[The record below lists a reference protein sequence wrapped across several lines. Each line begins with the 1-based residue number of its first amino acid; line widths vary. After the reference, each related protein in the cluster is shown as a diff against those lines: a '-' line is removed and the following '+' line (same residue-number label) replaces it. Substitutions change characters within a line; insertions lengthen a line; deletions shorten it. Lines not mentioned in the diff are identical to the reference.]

1 MAAAS
6 AKPLASRAG
15 SCASLPNVIASPPSS
30 RHQRTTAAGSGTA
43 VLTSNARL
51 EELLANR
58 QSVQGREHPVELSGI
73 QQLCSDIAMPMGFAQ
88 LHSADDAKVRELVP
102 APLHAL
108 QVAVQI
114 QSRRSQRPV
123 RRDERRELFMP
134 SEVASNNLPSRV
146 IGVLGERHG
155 RKTHLDRSRACPL
168 HRVARRIPGPFT
180 HGYPQAT
187 PSRHHSSLG
196 GPHALGQLR
205 RVGRRGQHVARPYP
219 DGRCGRWAAKGLGA
233 QPERADAPGITRP
246 PRSGF
251 LRGES
256 RDPYSPS
263 SSPRCARS
271 WPWRP
276 HGCRRRPGCR
286 CH

>member
-134 SEVASNNLPSRV
+134 NEVASKQPS
-146 IGVLGERHG
+146 
-155 RKTHLDRSRACPL
+155 KSCNWRA
-168 HRVARRIPGPFT
+168 R
-180 HGYPQAT
+180 
-187 PSRHHSSLG
+187 
-196 GPHALGQLR
+196 
-205 RVGRRGQHVARPYP
+205 
-219 DGRCGRWAAKGLGA
+219 
-233 QPERADAPGITRP
+233 
-246 PRSGF
+246 
-251 LRGES
+251 
-256 RDPYSPS
+256 
-263 SSPRCARS
+263 
-271 WPWRP
+271 
-276 HGCRRRPGCR
+276 
-286 CH
+286 